1 MNAVVYKFR
10 DKNNKS
16 YEGVTKAVCKHCL
29 EKSTF
34 RVIAVETHNDS
45 TGNLEIQ
52 NRLACTRCLKS
63 CRYNKKYKPIQH
75 PVIKVTHFTREDYL
89 RRTWLR
95 IKRYFTGDHIYGPF
109 KRKRT
114 K

>member
-1 MNAVVYKFR
+1 MTEVRYVR
-10 DKNNKS
+10 NK
-16 YEGVTKAVCKHCL
+16 YNTDYNKVTKAVCKYCL

-34 RVIAVETHNDS
+34 RVIQKVEVNEA
-45 TGNLEIQ
+45 TGNTELQ
-52 NRLACTRCLKS
+52 NRLACTRCLNS

-75 PVIKVTHFTREDYL
+75 PVIKVTHFTKQDYI

-95 IKRYFTGDHIYGPF
+95 CKRYFLGDHLYGPF